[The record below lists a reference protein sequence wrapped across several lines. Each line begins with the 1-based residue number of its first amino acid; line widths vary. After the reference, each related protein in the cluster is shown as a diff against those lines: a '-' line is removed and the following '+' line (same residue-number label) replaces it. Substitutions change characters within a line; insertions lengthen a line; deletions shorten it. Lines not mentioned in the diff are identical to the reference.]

1 MEFKKRNEVTFLGS
15 ANKNDSLDPMV
26 SKFSLLF
33 KNSYRNKFNNVSVL
47 SLNSASK
54 TYLEERN

>member
-47 SLNSASK
+47 TLKFASK
-54 TYLEERN
+54 A